1 MDARFGRGVAAAALV
16 LAALSLGAA
25 QAQGVYKS
33 QGAQGPVFSDKPQPG
48 AREVSLP
55 PLNVIDTSS
64 DRASPSSTTPPRPS
78 ESGTATPD
86 AAPPAYRSFAIVFP
100 ENEGSVV
107 ANTAVFEVRVA
118 VDPPLQL
125 GARHAVTV
133 SLNGQPAGR
142 RFTATEF
149 MIPPEF
155 WGDTLPPPNQR
166 MQLDA
171 AIVDGDG
178 RVLRQAAPVSFYLR
192 HASRLNLPPHPQPRP
207 VLPGATLPP
216 PTRQPVSLQP
226 GVALEPKP
234 GMSST
239 SPSPAAPKAGLLRRD
254 IP

>member
-1 MDARFGRGVAAAALV
+1 MESRFGCGGRAAVLGMV
-16 LAALSLGAA
+16 LAALSMGVA

-55 PLNVIDTSS
+55 PLNVIETSNE
-64 DRASPSSTTPPRPS
+64 RVSPAPPRPS
-78 ESGTATPD
+78 ESGATPPD

-133 SLNGQPAGR
+133 SLNGQPVGR

-171 AIVDGDG
+171 SIVDGDG
-178 RVLRQAAPVSFYLR
+178 RVLRQATPVSFYLR

-207 VLPGATLPP
+207 ALPGAALP
-216 PTRQPVSLQP
+216 PTRQPVSLKP
-226 GVALEPKP
+226 GVALEPNP
-234 GMSST
+234 GTPSS
-239 SPSPAAPKAGLLRRD
+239 SPSSAAPKAGLLRRD
-254 IP
+254 AP

>member
-1 MDARFGRGVAAAALV
+1 MDAKDQRWRRAALWLALAV
-16 LAALSLGAA
+16 LSSAGAV

-55 PLNVIDTSS
+55 PLNVIESPGE
-64 DRASPSSTTPPRPS
+64 RASPTPPRAAEGRATS
-78 ESGTATPD
+78 EPEA
-86 AAPPAYRSFAIVFP
+86 PAYRSFAVVFP
-100 ENEGSVV
+100 ENDGSVV

-125 GARHAVTV
+125 GGRHAITV
-133 SLNGQPAGR
+133 SLNGQPVGR

-166 MQLDA
+166 MQLEA

-178 RVLRQAAPVSFYLR
+178 PGDDAKGRRLPARGALISGRAGGSCAGGGKSGVL
-192 HASRLNLPPHPQPRP
+192 
-207 VLPGATLPP
+207 
-216 PTRQPVSLQP
+216 
-226 GVALEPKP
+226 
-234 GMSST
+234 
-239 SPSPAAPKAGLLRRD
+239 LLFCF
-254 IP
+254 

>member
-1 MDARFGRGVAAAALV
+1 MDAKDQRWRRAALWLALAV
-16 LAALSLGAA
+16 LSCVGAV

-55 PLNVIDTSS
+55 PLNVIESPGE
-64 DRASPSSTTPPRPS
+64 RASPTPPRAAEGRATS
-78 ESGTATPD
+78 EPEA
-86 AAPPAYRSFAIVFP
+86 PAYRSFAVVFP
-100 ENEGSVV
+100 ENDGSVV

-125 GARHAVTV
+125 GARHAITV
-133 SLNGQPAGR
+133 SLNGQPVGR

-178 RVLRQAAPVSFYLR
+178 RVLRQAAPVSFFLR

-207 VLPGATLPP
+207 VTPGVTVPPAT
-216 PTRQPVSLQP
+216 RKPVSLQP
-226 GVALEPKP
+226 GAALEPNPATAP
-234 GMSST
+234 GT
-239 SPSPAAPKAGLLRRD
+239 TPKAGVFRRET
-254 IP
+254 P